1 MWKTSGRP
9 VPHGFSGGGGLCGSP
24 EPSSWNL
31 PICTKVSSVVILGL
45 VQNTCERNFLDN
57 LVRSRRVF
65 VEFLIQEPVLCDMLH
80 PYDS

>member
-1 MWKTSGRP
+1 MVFR
-9 VPHGFSGGGGLCGSP
+9 GGGCGSP

-31 PICTKVSSVVILGL
+31 PIYTKVSSVVILGL

-80 PYDS
+80 PYDN